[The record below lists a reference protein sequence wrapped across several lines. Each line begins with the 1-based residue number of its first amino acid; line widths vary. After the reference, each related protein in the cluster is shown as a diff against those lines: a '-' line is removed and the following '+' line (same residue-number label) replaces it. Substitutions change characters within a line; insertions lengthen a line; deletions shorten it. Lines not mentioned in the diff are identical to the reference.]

1 MADTDFDAISKRL
14 DRIEQALFRFGGF
27 GGNPVVD
34 PPPDDFVRL
43 RPDIFQTRLIDL
55 IRLIRPNVD
64 PPPDDIIR
72 FRGDL
77 VSTISRLSRAEVEE
91 QIHKVNAELVRLR
104 SVEQMLN
111 ERLANLPG

>member
-1 MADTDFDAISKRL
+1 MPEDIDALAKRL
-14 DRIEQALFRFGGF
+14 DRIEQTLSRFGGL
-27 GGNPVVD
+27 GGPPIGD

-43 RPDIFQTRLIDL
+43 RPDLFQTRLIDL
-55 IRLIRPNVD
+55 IRGIRINAD

-77 VSTISRLSRAEVEE
+77 VGTIARLSRAEVEE

-111 ERLANLPG
+111 DRLANLPG